1 MYEQVLVAHGVDKY
15 IHSTRYKDCLLEP
28 IPGLCESWNGR
39 DILLSLDAEA
49 GRALFEAC
57 ESSCMKKSMVLA
69 KAAHINRNDIFQENV
84 KFEGD
89 FSRSKKD
96 MLIPFSIQQLVELIL
111 EGSVRKS
118 VAAQQIAN
126 DINRLLMFNCVKTK
140 RREVKARSVILRT

>member
-1 MYEQVLVAHGVDKY
+1 
-15 IHSTRYKDCLLEP
+15 
-28 IPGLCESWNGR
+28 
-39 DILLSLDAEA
+39 
-49 GRALFEAC
+49 
-57 ESSCMKKSMVLA
+57 MKKSMVLA

-111 EGSVRKS
+111 EGCMSKS
-118 VAAQQIAN
+118 VAAKQIAN